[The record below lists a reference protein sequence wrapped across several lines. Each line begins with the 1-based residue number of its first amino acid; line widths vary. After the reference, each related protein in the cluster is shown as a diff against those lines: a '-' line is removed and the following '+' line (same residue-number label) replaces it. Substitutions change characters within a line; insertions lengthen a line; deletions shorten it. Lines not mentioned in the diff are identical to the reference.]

1 VALAKGQSA
10 RHAGHHRSSYTMR
23 FSSRDET
30 RDSNTPS
37 GSSSRTPIN
46 RGIRRKSSNETIK
59 SYQGSISNSSVHT
72 VSTVSTAESADTHKD
87 LSGQCSPPAVSY
99 HSSESSTGQYP
110 FIFDHKSFHSLEKT
124 TSILQNESVSNICAT
139 REPNSDCESNSDS
152 TTPSTP
158 KQEPSRSGLFSIVK
172 HPGVQCFK

>member
-1 VALAKGQSA
+1 
-10 RHAGHHRSSYTMR
+10 MR

-46 RGIRRKSSNETIK
+46 RRIRRKSSNETIQ
-59 SYQGSISNSSVHT
+59 SYQGSISNSSVH
-72 VSTVSTAESADTHKD
+72 TVSTAESADTHKD

-110 FIFDHKSFHSLEKT
+110 SIFDHKSFHSLEKT
-124 TSILQNESVSNICAT
+124 TSILQNESVSNICTT
-139 REPNSDCESNSDS
+139 RELEHSSDCESNSGS

-158 KQEPSRSGLFSIVK
+158 KQEPSRSGPFSIVK

>member
-1 VALAKGQSA
+1 
-10 RHAGHHRSSYTMR
+10 MR

-30 RDSNTPS
+30 CDSNTPS
-37 GSSSRTPIN
+37 SSSSRTPIN
-46 RGIRRKSSNETIK
+46 RGIRRESSNETIK
-59 SYQGSISNSSVHT
+59 SYQGSISNSSVY
-72 VSTVSTAESADTHKD
+72 TVSTAESADTHKD

-110 FIFDHKSFHSLEKT
+110 SIFDHKSFHSLEKT
-124 TSILQNESVSNICAT
+124 TSILQNESVSNICTT
-139 REPNSDCESNSDS
+139 RELEHSSDCESNSGS

-158 KQEPSRSGLFSIVK
+158 KQEPSRSGPFSIVK